1 MLNTSVLK
9 VSQVQNVT
17 QTNPSAYKVKTLS
30 QYFMCQPLLLVET
43 EQLQTGSGKIYSEI
57 CGSGQMLSLIQLAKV
72 PKKHVTWSQILT
84 LRAATFYSL

>member
-1 MLNTSVLK
+1 
-9 VSQVQNVT
+9 
-17 QTNPSAYKVKTLS
+17 
-30 QYFMCQPLLLVET
+30 MCQPLSLVET

-84 LRAATFYSL
+84 LRAEGRFEPPFIHSDI